1 MTLASIQPLG
11 YDSGQAGERI
21 VVVLAPLYAMRTLV
35 LTFPPR
41 TNLVNAPLSALN
53 DRALL
58 RDASYVGGD
67 WLRLA
72 GPSIDV
78 TNPATGELIA
88 RVPKAGREET
98 AAAITQAQK
107 ALPGWSARTA
117 KERAAILRRWHDLIV
132 ANVEDLA
139 RIPFGGLKASGIG
152 REGSHL
158 GIDEFLETKYV

>member
-1 MTLASIQPLG
+1 MTAEVPAS
-11 YDSGQAGERI
+11 
-21 VVVLAPLYAMRTLV
+21 
-35 LTFPPR
+35 
-41 TNLVNAPLSALN
+41 
-53 DRALL
+53 
-58 RDASYVGGD
+58 

-139 RIPFGGLKASGIG
+139 RILTAEQGKPRSSTARPSSSGSRRKRSASTA
-152 REGSHL
+152 S
-158 GIDEFLETKYV
+158 